1 VITVDFNRVGDL
13 SGCRILDIGCG
24 SGRHLAEVLTIGD
37 TTVFGADI
45 LLEDMNEAKDRLD
58 FLGKIGEYRG
68 VCQLLCADITR
79 LPFADNFFD
88 LVICSE
94 VLEHIP
100 DDRKAVSE
108 LVRVLKP
115 GKILVVSVPRELPEK
130 ICWALSED
138 YHTVEN
144 GHIRIYKKK
153 ELIGLLK
160 QSGLQQYSCHYA
172 HSLHTPY
179 WWLKCL
185 FGVRREDITLVN
197 LCHRLLVWD
206 MMKKP
211 MLTRLADNL
220 LNPIIG
226 KSVVV
231 YLRKG

>member
-1 VITVDFNRVGDL
+1 MITVDFRRLGNL

-24 SGRHLAEVLTIGD
+24 SGRHLAEALTIGD

-45 LLEDMNEAKDRLD
+45 LLRDLNQAKYRLD
-58 FLGKIGEYRG
+58 FLDKIGEYRG

-79 LPFADNFFD
+79 LPFSDNFFD

-115 GKILVVSVPRELPEK
+115 GRTLVVSVPRDLPEK

-144 GHIRIYKKK
+144 GHIRIYNKK
-153 ELIGLLK
+153 ELIRLLE
-160 QSGLQQYSCHYA
+160 QSGLKKYGFHYA
-172 HSLHTPY
+172 HSLHVPY

-185 FGVRREDITLVN
+185 FGVRREDVPLVN

-211 MLTRLADNL
+211 LPTRLADKL

-226 KSVVV
+226 KSSVF
-231 YLRKG
+231 YLKK